1 MIKRWGA
8 YIIGGILLS
17 SILASFFIG
26 AVNLKLKDIIN
37 GSPIFW
43 EIRLPRVIN
52 AFSVGAG
59 LSISGAVLQAIFR
72 NPLADPYLLGISSGA
87 AVGASLG
94 ILLGLSWGVGGCSF
108 VGALLSLFFV
118 YRIAL
123 REGFLS
129 TEGLLLAGVAVN
141 ALLSAVL
148 GFLLYLVGKSI
159 HGVLFWLWG
168 NLSLSSWETLLKVLP
183 LIILSILVILRYSDE
198 LNVMLWGDE
207 HAVQMGV
214 DVSKVKKI
222 VVVFAS
228 LATASSV
235 ASSGII
241 GFVGLVIPHMIRI
254 SLGPDHRV
262 LLPASALLGGA
273 VLVLADL
280 LARELISPAEIPV
293 GIITAL
299 GGAPFFIF
307 LLKKHYGK
315 DAEG

>member
-1 MIKRWGA
+1 MIKRWST

-17 SILASFFIG
+17 SILASLFMG
-26 AVNLKLKDIIN
+26 AVNLKLKDIVN

-43 EIRLPRVIN
+43 EIRVPRVIN

-87 AVGASLG
+87 AVGASVG

-148 GFLLYLVGKSI
+148 GFLLYLVGRSI

-183 LIILSILVILRYSDE
+183 LIILSTLVILRYSDE

-214 DVSKVKKI
+214 DISKVKKI
-222 VVVFAS
+222 VIVFAS

-241 GFVGLVIPHMIRI
+241 GFVGLVIPHMVRI
-254 SLGPDHRV
+254 SLGPDHKT
-262 LLPASALLGGA
+262 LLPASAILGGA

-307 LLKKHYGK
+307 LLKKHYGR
-315 DAEG
+315 DTQG

>member
-1 MIKRWGA
+1 MIKRWSV

-17 SILASFFIG
+17 SILASLFMG
-26 AVNLKLKDIIN
+26 AVNLNLEDIIN

-43 EIRLPRVIN
+43 EIRLPRVIS

-123 REGFLS
+123 KEGFLS

-148 GFLLYLVGKSI
+148 GFLLYLVGRSI

-183 LIILSILVILRYSDE
+183 LIILSTLVILRYSNE

-214 DVSKVKKI
+214 DVSRVKKI

-254 SLGPDHRV
+254 SLGPDHRI
-262 LLPASALLGGA
+262 LLPVSALLGGA
-273 VLVLADL
+273 VLVIADL

-307 LLKKHYGK
+307 LLKKHYGRS
-315 DAEG
+315 A